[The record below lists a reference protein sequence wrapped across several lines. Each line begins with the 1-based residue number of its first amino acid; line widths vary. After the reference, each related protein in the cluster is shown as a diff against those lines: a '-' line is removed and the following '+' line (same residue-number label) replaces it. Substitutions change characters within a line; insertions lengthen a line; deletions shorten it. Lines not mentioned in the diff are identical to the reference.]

1 MTVAQ
6 GEQIVRRYQGDGAWA
21 GSEVRPYKNDGTLFK
36 DVTRQNLF
44 DVPDLA
50 CQWRY
55 FEVGPGGHSTLERHE
70 HVHAVMVVRGQG
82 RLLVGDEVNLI
93 ACYDLIYIP
102 SLTWHQFRADADAP
116 LGFLC
121 LVNHDRDRPQLPDAE
136 VLASLRQDPA
146 VAAFIR
152 T

>member
-1 MTVAQ
+1 MTASQ
-6 GEQIVRRYQGDGAWA
+6 NEQTIRRYGGDGTW
-21 GSEVRPYKNDGTLFK
+21 SETEVRPYKNDGNIFK

-44 DVPDLA
+44 DVSELA

-70 HVHAVMVVRGQG
+70 HVHAVMIVRGHG
-82 RLLVGDEVNLI
+82 RVLVGAEVSPIEL
-93 ACYDLIYIP
+93 YDLVYIP
-102 SLTWHQFRADADAP
+102 ALTWHQFRAGEDEP

-121 LVNHDRDRPQLPDAE
+121 LVNHERDRPQLPAE
-136 VLASLRQDPA
+136 DDLAKLRESKA
-146 VAAFIR
+146 VTDFIR